1 VIGWLTRAATAV
13 ASTIAESLEEL
24 RVHRGRV
31 LLSLIGVAAAV
42 CALATV
48 VAAGAIAE
56 QAGRELQE
64 RGGGRPATYSV
75 SISAPTTAVATPGTS
90 ATEATDAA
98 WRSAIER
105 HDIEWAGRSG
115 WGSLDV
121 QFADGVAPVQVQV
134 VDPDYGPMHRISLE
148 TGAWFTERDANR
160 LAPAVIVNQ
169 AFWDRL
175 GRPQLGSHP
184 TVQVVTGGAEAT
196 AVVTGVTPSQG
207 EWDTQPTA
215 FVLTEAFLAMQP
227 ATTPEMG
234 GYAPSYEMWLPEG
247 DAQAI
252 ADSVTRAISAE
263 LGNGASVNAM
273 RTDYAQ
279 MEGDPYLPVKLMVTG
294 VAVVILLLG
303 ALGLVTIS
311 LVTVRARI
319 REIGVRRSFGAT
331 AGRVFFAVLMESV
344 VGTFVAGVAGVAL
357 AIVLVRGP
365 LMGLLLGGADV
376 EDLPGFPVEA
386 AVVGIV
392 AAVMVGAL
400 AGLLPALTAV
410 RVKVIDAIRF

>member
-1 VIGWLTRAATAV
+1 MGSATAV
-13 ASTIAESLEEL
+13 ASTVAESLEEL
-24 RVHRGRV
+24 RIHRGRV

-64 RGGGRPATYSV
+64 RSGGRPATFTV
-75 SISAPTTAVATPGTS
+75 NISTTSGGPTTTPGAGES
-90 ATEATDAA
+90 GGADAA
-98 WRSAIER
+98 WQAALER
-105 HDIEWAGRSG
+105 HEIEWAGRSG

-121 QFADGVAPVQVQV
+121 QFADGVVPVQVQV
-134 VDPDYGPMHRISLE
+134 VDPDYGPMHRVAVE
-148 TGAWFTERDANR
+148 TGAWFTERDVAR

-175 GRPQLGSHP
+175 GRPPLETHP
-184 TVQVVTGGAEAT
+184 TVQVVGAGVQTT
-196 AVVTGVTPSQG
+196 AVVTGVTPLQG
-207 EWDTQPTA
+207 EWETEPSA
-215 FVLTEAFLAMQP
+215 FVLTEGFLAMQP
-227 ATTPEMG
+227 VASPMFGE
-234 GYAPSYEMWLPEG
+234 YVPAYEMWLPES

-252 ADSVTRAISAE
+252 ADSVSRTISAE
-263 LGNGASVNAM
+263 LGGDASVNAS

-279 MEGDPYLPVKLMVTG
+279 MEGDPYLPIKLMVTG

-344 VGTFVAGVAGVAL
+344 VGTFVAGVVGVAL

-365 LMGLLLGGADV
+365 LMGLVLGGMNV

-386 AVVGIV
+386 AVIGIV
-392 AAVMVGAL
+392 AAVAVGAL
-400 AGLLPALTAV
+400 AGLLPALAAA